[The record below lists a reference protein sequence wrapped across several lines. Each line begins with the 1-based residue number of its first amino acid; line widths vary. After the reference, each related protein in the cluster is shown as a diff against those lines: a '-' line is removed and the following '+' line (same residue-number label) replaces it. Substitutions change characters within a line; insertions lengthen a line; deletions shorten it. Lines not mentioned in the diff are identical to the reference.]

1 MTQAI
6 TTPDHLIDPRL
17 HRLDNLGRAV
27 RRSRSYENKA
37 SVANPGFW
45 RGPSIRTCPN
55 LAVGLDSNVV
65 LQGGSDTPGHTE
77 LPSLDSGVK
86 ETCDKDWLLGR
97 DSNGSQDS
105 DSEYDSDSHSN
116 SENELFVVGDQVS
129 LAIDNHVPMLKQS
142 ESQLP
147 VSQAPYTATGS
158 VFGSPS
164 PQLAFTPEISREA
177 TAAFSPNLISAIP
190 CKSLEAE

>member
-17 HRLDNLGRAV
+17 HRLDNLGRAAK
-27 RRSRSYENKA
+27 RSRSYENKA
-37 SVANPGFW
+37 SVANPGLW

-55 LAVGLDSNVV
+55 APVGLDSTVV

-97 DSNGSQDS
+97 DSNGSH
-105 DSEYDSDSHSN
+105 DSDSHSN
-116 SENELFVVGDQVS
+116 SENELLVVGDQVS

-147 VSQAPYTATGS
+147 VSQVPYTATGS

-190 CKSLEAE
+190 CKSLEAQ